1 MSEKSFKEEFLKRGF
16 NKGIKRE
23 RKSELD
29 DYILEINELYE
40 EGYSLKTIHSFLVEE
55 KELGMSLTT
64 FSSAFRRI
72 RNKKGLNKNKEKGIR
87 EEK

>member
-1 MSEKSFKEEFLKRGF
+1 MKFDEMTLS
-16 NKGIKRE
+16 
-23 RKSELD
+23 
-29 DYILEINELYE
+29 
-40 EGYSLKTIHSFLVEE
+40 
-55 KELGMSLTT
+55 T